1 MLYKK
6 LITTLLLPLCMGTM
20 YAQQLAF
27 PGAEGYGRFAKGAR
41 ASESPEIY
49 HVTNLDDSGKGSLR
63 DAVSQPNRIIVFDVA
78 GVIKLKSRLVFS
90 KKVVDELLD
99 LTIDFAYST
108 VYMMGREE
116 YKELF
121 AGEKYD
127 RRQKQIYCDVIIP
140 QRYDRIEEILGVY
153 LELP

>member
-1 MLYKK
+1 MISFLRNLQINDKTMLYKK

-78 GVIKLKSRLVFS
+78 GAVCPAIEISSGIFKESYNCRTNGSR
-90 KKVVDELLD
+90 
-99 LTIDFAYST
+99 
-108 VYMMGREE
+108 
-116 YKELF
+116 
-121 AGEKYD
+121 
-127 RRQKQIYCDVIIP
+127 RRSGG
-140 QRYDRIEEILGVY
+140 LW
-153 LELP
+153 

>member
-90 KKVVDELLD
+90 KN
-99 LTIDFAYST
+99 LTIAGQTAPGEEWWFMVMEFLFLLPRISLFVIC
-108 VYMMGREE
+108 VYEWALAVLVGPMLRVLLMV
-116 YKELF
+116 
-121 AGEKYD
+121 
-127 RRQKQIYCDVIIP
+127 VI
-140 QRYDRIEEILGVY
+140 
-153 LELP
+153 

>member
-49 HVTNLDDSGKGSLR
+49 HVKMCIRDSIR
-63 DAVSQPNRIIVFDVA
+63 A
-78 GVIKLKSRLVFS
+78 
-90 KKVVDELLD
+90 
-99 LTIDFAYST
+99 T
-108 VYMMGREE
+108 
-116 YKELF
+116 
-121 AGEKYD
+121 
-127 RRQKQIYCDVIIP
+127 
-140 QRYDRIEEILGVY
+140 
-153 LELP
+153 

>member
-49 HVTNLDDSGKGSLR
+49 QS
-63 DAVSQPNRIIVFDVA
+63 
-78 GVIKLKSRLVFS
+78 
-90 KKVVDELLD
+90 
-99 LTIDFAYST
+99 
-108 VYMMGREE
+108 
-116 YKELF
+116 
-121 AGEKYD
+121 
-127 RRQKQIYCDVIIP
+127 
-140 QRYDRIEEILGVY
+140 
-153 LELP
+153 